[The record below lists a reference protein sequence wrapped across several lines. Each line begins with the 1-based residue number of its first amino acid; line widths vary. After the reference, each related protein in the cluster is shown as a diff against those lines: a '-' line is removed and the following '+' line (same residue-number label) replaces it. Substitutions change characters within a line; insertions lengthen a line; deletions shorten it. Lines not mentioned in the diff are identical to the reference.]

1 MGHLGDKME
10 LTHLNKFKTLVK
22 RYKTQNIMMIKL
34 KIMKLKVMSVDVVI
48 LQDHIN
54 LVTVRLNMIIAE
66 VHAEAVVLIETN
78 KINNDIKMNL
88 IKFMSEVLLG
98 KFSLAT

>member
-1 MGHLGDKME
+1 
-10 LTHLNKFKTLVK
+10 
-22 RYKTQNIMMIKL
+22 MMIKL

-66 VHAEAVVLIETN
+66 AVVLIETN

-88 IKFMSEVLLG
+88 IKFMSEVLLV